1 MRQFAKG
8 VLAGVL
14 GASLFAFTAT
24 AVASHIGVVE
34 LGHDNAATAET
45 KLTGSLA
52 PPVLRLTNNGT
63 GYALAA
69 TSGSS
74 SAIRAHGPAGIGVF
88 GTSDTGFGLY
98 GQSTTGMGVRGV
110 HQATTGNQPGIE
122 GLTLSTD
129 PESVGV
135 LARNIGA
142 GHAASFVTNGGPPFR
157 VNSSAKVLSLNADL
171 LDNLDSSLFLR
182 KATYSRSAHNTGIN
196 LGGTNLPCVNGDDF
210 CTLRVDCDAGDI
222 LANGGFLL
230 LDNGSELEGS
240 SIAQLSGTPTAWVVR
255 WRNNS
260 TADSVQVVIH
270 CWNQ

>member
-52 PPVLRLTNNGT
+52 QPVLRLTNNGS

-69 TSGSS
+69 TSGTSS
-74 SAIRAHGPAGIGVF
+74 GIRAHGPAGIGVF

-110 HQATTGNQPGIE
+110 HQATTGGQPGIE
-122 GLTLSTD
+122 GLTASID
-129 PESVGV
+129 PSSVGV
-135 LARNIGA
+135 LARNTG
-142 GHAASFVTNGGPPFR
+142 GGFAASFVTNGAPPFA
-157 VNSSAKVLSLNADL
+157 VNSTGKVASLNADL
-171 LDNLDSSLFLR
+171 VDGLDGSLFLR
-182 KATYSRSAHNTGIN
+182 KATYSRTAFNTGTN
-196 LGGTNLPCVNGDDF
+196 FGGTNAACVNGDVF
-210 CTLRVDCDAGDI
+210 CVIRVDCDAGDI
-222 LANGGFLL
+222 LANGGVSL
-230 LDNGSELEGS
+230 LDDGTQLETS
-240 SIAQLSGTPTAWVVR
+240 ASANLSGTPTAWLAR

-260 TADSVQVVIH
+260 TVDTVQVVIH